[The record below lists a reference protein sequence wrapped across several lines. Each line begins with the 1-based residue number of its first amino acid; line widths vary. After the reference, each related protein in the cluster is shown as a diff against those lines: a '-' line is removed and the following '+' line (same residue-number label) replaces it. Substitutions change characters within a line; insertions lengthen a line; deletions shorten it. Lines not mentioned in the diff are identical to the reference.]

1 MSRHL
6 LSELF
11 GKCQDSC
18 LPSCGLG
25 GRKSGSHVSA
35 INGYSR

>member
-6 LSELF
+6 LHELF

-18 LPSCGLG
+18 LPSYGLG
-25 GRKSGSHVSA
+25 RRKSDSHVSA
-35 INGYSR
+35 INGYSG